1 MGYFVIKDR
10 AGLLFS
16 AVSGDLKLEKS
27 KNRYTSGPGSPA
39 TVGKSGDDAAP
50 TEFALLFHEILAIT
64 NLLQSLTS
72 PKLLDHNETN
82 IRHDVMRT
90 IGLVFDQNVKKL
102 LDFVNAR
109 VNPFRMPE
117 ARIPLYNIVSNQ
129 KVCLDVE
136 QRLLNCFKNGEQV
149 HQQICKEMFVDR
161 TRKLTDTLH
170 RRMLPSFVTENP
182 KDNLQVSFV
191 SIEFDE
197 TLFYLKLI
205 ESQDYSSYDD
215 KFVSYI
221 YYQYV
226 LRIKS
231 IKAYTTSY

>member
-1 MGYFVIKDR
+1 
-10 AGLLFS
+10 
-16 AVSGDLKLEKS
+16 
-27 KNRYTSGPGSPA
+27 
-39 TVGKSGDDAAP
+39 
-50 TEFALLFHEILAIT
+50 
-64 NLLQSLTS
+64 
-72 PKLLDHNETN
+72 
-82 IRHDVMRT
+82 
-90 IGLVFDQNVKKL
+90 
-102 LDFVNAR
+102 
-109 VNPFRMPE
+109 
-117 ARIPLYNIVSNQ
+117 
-129 KVCLDVE
+129 
-136 QRLLNCFKNGEQV
+136 
-149 HQQICKEMFVDR
+149 
-161 TRKLTDTLH
+161 
-170 RRMLPSFVTENP
+170 MLPSFVTENP